1 MQDVNPCLAQRTP
14 RAAMAALKEQ
24 FTAYIDGKEF
34 KEPFNHKLSRKE
46 SLQQYWNRFLNDNDS
61 DVLVVSQCCTL
72 QYIDTYI

>member
-1 MQDVNPCLAQRTP
+1 MQDVNPRLVQRTP

-24 FTAYIDGKEF
+24 FIAYIDGKE
-34 KEPFNHKLSRKE
+34 PFNRKRSRKE

-61 DVLVVSQCCTL
+61 DVLAVRQCRTL